1 MAGFDKESAAAGAR
15 KFPGSESRNFDYF
28 EPQGRTAT
36 LYEDLT
42 VDVQPDPERYLLQG
56 WILEFA
62 DGLPTYTEKRT
73 AMQSADWHRFRSV
86 DQEWDRTHYQ
96 RQSTIEGAI
105 KMISDNAR
113 AQGAAAAF
121 DPSWVTVLQNH
132 VGALKHPEYSL
143 GITFMQAQRDGMSQM
158 INTAILTNA
167 SYKLRLSQDLTLYL
181 AEIGLDLANFDTAAG
196 KQHWISDPIWQES
209 RKAIETIR
217 GVYDYLEAVFASN
230 LLYENL
236 VTGLVR
242 DFVARFGAEHGDF
255 ATPTIIGFAQA
266 DYQRNLANSIELFRV
281 LLNDDKH
288 ADHNRDLAKRWI
300 GIYAPLC
307 AKAAHALR
315 PLWSEP
321 RIKCVTFEDTFEHAK
336 RNTLESLSQIDQV
349 LGKGV
354 EI

>member
-1 MAGFDKESAAAGAR
+1 MAGAEKESAAAGAR
-15 KFPGSESRNFDYF
+15 KFPGSESRKFDYF
-28 EPQGRTAT
+28 EPAGRTAT
-36 LYEDLT
+36 LYEDVT

-56 WILEFA
+56 WIMDFA

-73 AMQSADWHRFRSV
+73 AMKSADWHRFRSV

-96 RQSTIEGAI
+96 RQSNIEGAV

-121 DPSWVTVLQNH
+121 DPSWVAVLQNH

-143 GITFMQAQRDGMSQM
+143 GIIFMQAQRDGMSQM

-167 SYKLRLSQDLTLYL
+167 SYKLRFSQDLTLYL

-196 KQHWISDPIWQES
+196 KEHWLGDPIWQDS

-217 GVYDYLEAVFASN
+217 GASDYLEAVLASN
-230 LLYENL
+230 LLYESL
-236 VTGLVR
+236 VTSLVR
-242 DFVARFGAEHGDF
+242 NFVARFGAEHGDF
-255 ATPTIIGFAQA
+255 VTPSIIGFAQA
-266 DYQRNLANSIELFRV
+266 DYQRNLANSVELFRV
-281 LLNDDKH
+281 LLNDERH
-288 ADHNRDLAKRWI
+288 ADHNRDVALRWLR
-300 GIYAPLC
+300 IYAPLC
-307 AKAAHALR
+307 VQAANGLK
-315 PLWSEP
+315 PLWSLP
-321 RIKCVTFEDTFEHAK
+321 RIKCITFEDAFEHAK
-336 RNTLESLSQIDQV
+336 SNTLESLSQIDQA

>member
-1 MAGFDKESAAAGAR
+1 MAESEKESAAAGAR
-15 KFPGSESRNFDYF
+15 TFPGSESRKFDYF

-36 LYEDLT
+36 LYEDVT

-56 WILEFA
+56 WILKFA

-73 AMQSADWHRFRSV
+73 AMKSADWHRFRSV

-96 RQSTIEGAI
+96 RQAGIENAV

-121 DPSWVTVLQNH
+121 DPSWVAVLQNH

-143 GITFMQAQRDGMSQM
+143 GIIFMEAQRDGMSQM
-158 INTAILTNA
+158 INTSILTNS
-167 SYKLRLSQDLTLYL
+167 SYKLRFSQDVTLYL
-181 AEIGLDLANFDTAAG
+181 AEIGIDLANFDTAAG
-196 KQHWISDPIWQES
+196 KEHWLNDPIWQES
-209 RKAIETIR
+209 RRAIETIR
-217 GVYDYLEAVFASN
+217 GVSDYLEAVLAAN

-242 DFVARFGAEHGDF
+242 NFVTRFGAEHGDF
-255 ATPTIIGFAQA
+255 VTPSIVGFGQA
-266 DYQRNLANSIELFRV
+266 DYERNLVNSIELFRV
-281 LLNDDKH
+281 LLNDDKY
-288 ADHNRDLAKRWI
+288 AEANRELAKRWI

-307 AKAAHALR
+307 VKAAQGLQ
-315 PLWSEP
+315 PLWSQT
-321 RIKCVTFEDTFEHAK
+321 RIKCAKFEDAFEHAK
-336 RNTLESLSQIDQV
+336 RKTVESLSQIDQA

-354 EI
+354 KL

>member
-1 MAGFDKESAAAGAR
+1 MAGSDKESAAAGAR
-15 KFPGSESRNFDYF
+15 KFPGSESRKFDYF

-56 WILEFA
+56 WIIEFA

-73 AMQSADWHRFRSV
+73 AMKSANWHRFRSM

-96 RQSTIEGAI
+96 RQAAVEGAI

-113 AQGAAAAF
+113 SQGAAAAL
-121 DPSWVTVLQNH
+121 DPNWIPILQNH
-132 VGALKHPEYSL
+132 VGALKHPEYAL
-143 GITFMQAQRDGMSQM
+143 GIILMEAQRDGMSQM
-158 INTAILTNA
+158 INTAILTNS
-167 SYKLRLSQDLTLYL
+167 SYKLRFSQDLTLYL
-181 AEIGLDLANFDTAAG
+181 AEIGLDLSNFDAAAG
-196 KQHWISDPIWQES
+196 KQHWLNDPIWQES
-209 RKAIETIR
+209 RKAIETIKS
-217 GVYDYLEAVFASN
+217 VSDYLEAVLAAN

-242 DFVARFGAEHGDF
+242 DFVLRFGAAHGDF
-255 ATPTIIGFAQA
+255 ATPAVIGFGQA

-288 ADHNRDLAKRWI
+288 ADNNRDVALRWI
-300 GIYAPLC
+300 GTYAPIC
-307 AKAAHALR
+307 ARAARALQ
-315 PLWSEP
+315 PLWSQP
-321 RIKCVTFEDTFEHAK
+321 RVKCVAFEDAFDHAR
-336 RNTLESLSQIDQV
+336 RNTVESLSQIDPA